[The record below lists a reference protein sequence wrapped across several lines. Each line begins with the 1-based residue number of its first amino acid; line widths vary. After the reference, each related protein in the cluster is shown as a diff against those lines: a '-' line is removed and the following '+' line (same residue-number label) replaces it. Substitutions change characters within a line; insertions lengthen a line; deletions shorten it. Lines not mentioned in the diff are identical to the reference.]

1 MDIELLLLKAQ
12 LKALRSHYM
21 YFISNHPKK
30 DEWLNKYLLW
40 TFEREHLPLSY
51 DEAAQPSSPGSDDN
65 ASEQYQMMID
75 RRRYQLQVLCDIA
88 CIVGNLDMDR
98 LIDPESRRIAL
109 DVYNRSDGSEE
120 GMIPLIDEYY

>member
-12 LKALRSHYM
+12 LKAIRSHYM

-40 TFEREHLPLSY
+40 TFEREHLPLSF
-51 DEAAQPSSPGSDDN
+51 DEVAQPSSPDLVDHISDQ
-65 ASEQYQMMID
+65 SQKLLD
-75 RRRYQLQVLCDIA
+75 RRRHQLQVLCDVA
-88 CIVGNLDMDR
+88 CIVGNLGVDR
-98 LIDPESRRIAL
+98 LIHPESRRIAL

>member
-12 LKALRSHYM
+12 LKAIRSHYM

-40 TFEREHLPLSY
+40 TFEREHLPLSF
-51 DEAAQPSSPGSDDN
+51 DEVAQPSSPGSDDN
-65 ASEQYQMMID
+65 ASEQYQKMID

-88 CIVGNLDMDR
+88 CIVGNLDTDR

>member
-1 MDIELLLLKAQ
+1 MNPELVIIRAQ
-12 LKALRSHYM
+12 LSALRAHYIHFIESH
-21 YFISNHPKK
+21 SKK
-30 DEWLNKYLLW
+30 DVWLHKYVFW
-40 TFEREHLPLSY
+40 DYERYLISFY
-51 DEAAQPSSPGSDDN
+51 
-65 ASEQYQMMID
+65 ASEYDHISDQSQKLLD

-98 LIDPESRRIAL
+98 LIPPESRRIAL

>member
-1 MDIELLLLKAQ
+1 
-12 LKALRSHYM
+12 M

-40 TFEREHLPLSY
+40 TFEREHLPLSF
-51 DEAAQPSSPGSDDN
+51 DEVAQPSSPGSDDN
-65 ASEQYQMMID
+65 ASEQYQKMID

-88 CIVGNLDMDR
+88 CIVGNLDTDR